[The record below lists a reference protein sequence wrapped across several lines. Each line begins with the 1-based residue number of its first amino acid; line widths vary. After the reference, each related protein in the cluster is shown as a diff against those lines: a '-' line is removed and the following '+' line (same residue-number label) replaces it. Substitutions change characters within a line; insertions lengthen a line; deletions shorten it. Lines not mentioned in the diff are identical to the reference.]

1 VPSKI
6 AVGEGKVVHGNACS
20 KKSGH
25 HVPLKRS
32 HNSIKLT
39 DCMMIFW
46 QQALKEIQH
55 LLPQDQGIRMP
66 FEVAESDGNIVHGST
81 CIERS

>member
-25 HVPLKRS
+25 HVSLKRS
-32 HNSIKLT
+32 HNSIT

-46 QQALKEIQH
+46 QQALEEIQH
-55 LLPQDQGIRMP
+55 LLPQNQGIRMS
-66 FEVAESDGNIVHGST
+66 FEVTESDGNIVHGST
-81 CIERS
+81 CVEKS